1 MIQLHRLDEVRD
13 NRKSGLAE
21 SQHRRL
27 NAPSEFRR
35 YKPFGVLPTSLC
47 EASGHGSQQQLRKE
61 AAPKREYSTEL
72 KIFHAP
78 SEPGKPLRTQSADF
92 YGLSGGQGRNRTT
105 DTRIFSP
112 LLYQLSYLAAGW
124 GRVLDRPARV
134 PSSNARVDGGG

>member
-1 MIQLHRLDEVRD
+1 LHWHGIDRHYLTQPIISSNTVRESCAPWGGDQAPRTHAVHNHCINAAGNMIQLHRLDEVRD

-35 YKPFGVLPTSLC
+35 YKPSGVLPTSLC

-61 AAPKREYSTEL
+61 ATPKREYSMEL

-78 SEPGKPLRTQSADF
+78 SDPGEP
-92 YGLSGGQGRNRTT
+92 
-105 DTRIFSP
+105 
-112 LLYQLSYLAAGW
+112 LAYTE
-124 GRVLDRPARV
+124 R
-134 PSSNARVDGGG
+134 